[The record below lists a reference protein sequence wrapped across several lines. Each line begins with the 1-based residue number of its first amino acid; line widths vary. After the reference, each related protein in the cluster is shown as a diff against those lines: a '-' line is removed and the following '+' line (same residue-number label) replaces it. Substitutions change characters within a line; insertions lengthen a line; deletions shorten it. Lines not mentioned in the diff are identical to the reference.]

1 MLTNV
6 SEGMQGMALQVVR
19 NHPNSWDVQVLR
31 KVVTRTEETG
41 AMGGAPN
48 MGGIG
53 VLDSQDE
60 NDYTYEFLSYAHA
73 LKGEQFQP
81 GNMTDRLDM
90 PIGGMEEFTYML
102 APSKEADGTIKA
114 LGFKTKDLVLFVLG
128 IGADA
133 PRAAYEVASVDAT
146 CELPPHLPRYVLNR
160 RADMDLSGILPEET
174 TEPDPA
180 PPSEPVTDS
189 ATADGNQVSTDGGQI
204 GVADWLSD

>member
-31 KVVTRTEETG
+31 KVVTRAEETG
-41 AMGGAPN
+41 EMGGAPN

-160 RADMDLSGILPEET
+160 RADMDLSGILPEEAL
-174 TEPDPA
+174 EPDPP

-189 ATADGNQVSTDGGQI
+189 ATGDGNPVSTDGGQI